1 MTTQHHRAAPRPAS
15 LDAVLSCAWDAA
27 ELTAS
32 DVIAATG
39 LTRSTAIEALD
50 ALTATGLLRELPNAR
65 EAGAYRK
72 GRPARRFGLRADAA
86 VLVGVDS
93 GQVHVTATVADLR
106 GAPIPLGTTRA
117 VLGPEH
123 DDPAVRRAAVLA
135 AVDAALAA
143 AGRARADVLALC
155 AGVPAP
161 VNTHGDSPRHP
172 DGFWDRMNPG
182 LRDAFAWAPLVRVEN
197 DASLA
202 AVAEGTHGAA
212 VGSRNYVALLAGE
225 RLGAGV
231 VVDGRVLHGA
241 HGGVGEMVA
250 FDLVEGVGAAYG
262 LGARAAEWAADAV
275 ARGEVSPG
283 GPLAAVAAAELDGRR
298 VLELAAHGDPDAL
311 RVVERVGA
319 MLARVVSVLG
329 SMFDPERIVVSGA
342 VSAGVQ
348 QVVEAARAALP
359 PGLHLPAPA
368 LEISPLGADV
378 VVTGAIAEAGAAA
391 RARALDVWG
400 ARGAVASAVG

>member
-1 MTTQHHRAAPRPAS
+1 M
-15 LDAVLSCAWDAA
+15 LSCAWDAA

-32 DVIAATG
+32 EVIAATG

-50 ALTATGLLRELPNAR
+50 ALTAAGLLRELPNAR

-72 GRPARRFGLRADAA
+72 GRPARRFELRADGA

-106 GAPIPLGTTRA
+106 CAPLGTARA
-117 VLGPEH
+117 VFGPQH

-135 AVDAALAA
+135 AVDDALAA
-143 AGRARADVLALC
+143 AGRTRADVLALC

-172 DGFWDRMNPG
+172 GGFWDRTNPG
-182 LRDAFAWAPLVRVEN
+182 LRSAFAWAPLVRVEN

-202 AVAEGTHGAA
+202 AVAEGTRGAA
-212 VGSRNYVALLAGE
+212 VGSRNYIALLAGE

-250 FDLVEGVGAAYG
+250 FDLVEGVGAAHG
-262 LGARAAEWAADAV
+262 LGARAAEWAAEAV

-359 PGLHLPAPA
+359 PGLHLPTPA

-400 ARGAVASAVG
+400 ARGAVTSAVG

>member
-15 LDAVLSCAWDAA
+15 LDAVLSCAWEAA

-39 LTRSTAIEALD
+39 LTRSTAIDALD

-72 GRPARRFGLRADAA
+72 GRPARRFELRADAA

-93 GQVHVTATVADLR
+93 GQVHVTATVTDLR
-106 GAPIPLGTTRA
+106 CAPLGTARA
-117 VLGPEH
+117 VLDVSH
-123 DDPAVRRAAVLA
+123 DDPARRRAAVLA
-135 AVDAALAA
+135 VVDEALAEA
-143 AGRARADVLALC
+143 DRSRADVLALC
-155 AGVPAP
+155 VGVPAP
-161 VNTHGDSPRHP
+161 VNTHGASPPHP

-182 LRDAFAWAPLVRVEN
+182 FQEALADQAPVVLVEN

-202 AVAEGTHGAA
+202 AVAEGARGAA
-212 VGSRNYVALLAGE
+212 VGCRNYVALLAGE

-231 VVDGRVLHGA
+231 VVDGRVLHGT

-262 LGARAAEWAADAV
+262 LGARAAGWAADAV
-275 ARGEVSPG
+275 ARGEVAPG
-283 GPLAAVAAAELDGRR
+283 GPLTTVAVEEIDGRL
-298 VLELAAHGDPDAL
+298 VLELAAAGDTDAL

-319 MLARVVSVLG
+319 VLARVVSVLA

-342 VSAGVQ
+342 VAAGVD

-359 PGLHLPAPA
+359 PGLHLPAPD
-368 LEISPLGADV
+368 LVVSPLGADV
-378 VVTGAIAEAGAAA
+378 VVTGAIAQAHAAA
-391 RARALDVWG
+391 RRRVLDVWA
-400 ARGAVASAVG
+400 AREG

>member
-1 MTTQHHRAAPRPAS
+1 
-15 LDAVLSCAWDAA
+15 
-27 ELTAS
+27 
-32 DVIAATG
+32 
-39 LTRSTAIEALD
+39 
-50 ALTATGLLRELPNAR
+50 
-65 EAGAYRK
+65 
-72 GRPARRFGLRADAA
+72 
-86 VLVGVDS
+86 
-93 GQVHVTATVADLR
+93 
-106 GAPIPLGTTRA
+106 
-117 VLGPEH
+117 
-123 DDPAVRRAAVLA
+123 
-135 AVDAALAA
+135 
-143 AGRARADVLALC
+143 
-155 AGVPAP
+155 
-161 VNTHGDSPRHP
+161 
-172 DGFWDRMNPG
+172 MNPG

-275 ARGEVSPG
+275 ARGEVAPG

-378 VVTGAIAEAGAAA
+378 VVTGAIAEAGTAA